1 MSTNAKRYIMLF
13 SAATILTNSFEE
25 VQKETL
31 SLNDVSHE
39 SYDPWDDVDAR
50 LDEKKYES
58 DLGKANESLI
68 EAVHTARRFF
78 L

>member
-1 MSTNAKRYIMLF
+1 MLF
-13 SAATILTNSFEE
+13 SAATILTDSFEE

-31 SLNDVSHE
+31 SLDDVNHE
-39 SYDPWDDVDAR
+39 SYDPWDAINDR

-58 DLGKANESLI
+58 DAKKGSDSLI

-78 L
+78 A

>member
-1 MSTNAKRYIMLF
+1 MLF
-13 SAATILTNSFEE
+13 SVSTILTNSFEE

-31 SLNDVSHE
+31 SLDDVNHE
-39 SYDPWDDVDAR
+39 SYDPWDAINDR

>member
-1 MSTNAKRYIMLF
+1 MLM
-13 SAATILTNSFEE
+13 SAAAILTDSFKE

-31 SLNDVSHE
+31 SLDDVNHE
-39 SYDPWDDVDAR
+39 SYDPWDDVNDR
-50 LDEKKYES
+50 LDDKKYES
-58 DLGKANESLI
+58 DAKKGNDSLI